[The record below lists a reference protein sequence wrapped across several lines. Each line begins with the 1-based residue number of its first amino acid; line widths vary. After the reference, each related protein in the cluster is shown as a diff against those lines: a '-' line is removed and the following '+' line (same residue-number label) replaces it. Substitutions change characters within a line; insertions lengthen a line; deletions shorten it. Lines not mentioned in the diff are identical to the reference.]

1 MAGLQMPKKGQGLQ
15 SLRDL
20 KDQERSAAQVPT
32 VEDTESSFLT
42 DFRQDGGTEGLTER
56 RNDGGKE
63 GSTEG
68 RKDSREDGQ
77 PPVNQA
83 VSPSAIEEGRQPV
96 IPPAQPSV
104 GTGGQE
110 SFPRARRLTIKAV
123 APEPETITD
132 ENFAEVVRQAI
143 AAKRVLTGG
152 NKTTVDM
159 TPELAKRAAIYSL
172 DHAKV
177 SARQMFVELLDAFL
191 TLEGY

>member
-20 KDQERSAAQVPT
+20 KDQERETDGEAPSP
-32 VEDTESSFLT
+32 EMT
-42 DFRQDGGTEGLTER
+42 DFRRSVLTEGLTEAR
-56 RNDGGKE
+56 TDGKTDE
-63 GSTEG
+63 RTEG
-68 RKDSREDGQ
+68 R
-77 PPVNQA
+77 
-83 VSPSAIEEGRQPV
+83 PSASQEGQTAINPSV
-96 IPPAQPSV
+96 SEAALTAVHLAAQPSS
-104 GTGGQE
+104 GTAVPPDGLTDAIP
-110 SFPRARRLTIKAV
+110 PRRAPRLAKIE
-123 APEPETITD
+123 PEPEPITD
-132 ENFAEVVRQAI
+132 ENFAEIVRQAI

-172 DHAKV
+172 DHGKV